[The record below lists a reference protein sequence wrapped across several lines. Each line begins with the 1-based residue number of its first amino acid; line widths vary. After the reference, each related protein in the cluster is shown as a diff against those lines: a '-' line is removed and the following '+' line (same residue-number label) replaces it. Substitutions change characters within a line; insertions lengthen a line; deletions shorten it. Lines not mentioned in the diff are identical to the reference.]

1 MNSFEQI
8 WESILNQLKLT
19 ITSTAFDLW
28 ISPLNFVTFDD
39 DTIVLSIAEPFKRN
53 IIMSKFLDKLQE
65 AAKEVFGF
73 DVNFNII
80 IEGETIEEKPKK
92 SVNTMDIEES
102 LTFDNF
108 IQGPSNSFAYSAA
121 FNVAEN
127 PGEHYNPLFIYGPS
141 GVGKTHLMNAIMNK
155 IKSNNPNA
163 VILYYT
169 GEHFMN
175 EFISCL
181 KNETNLAFREKYR
194 KCDALL
200 LDDIQYIA
208 GKVQTQDEF
217 FHTFNTLKENG
228 KQICLTSDV
237 APRNLKGLPD
247 RLVSRFEE
255 GILAD
260 ISAPELE
267 TRIAIVKRK
276 AEDLNVKIPDD
287 IALFIAENIKK
298 NIRQLEGIVKR
309 IRAYVEFTGNP
320 INLPIT
326 KGFIDE
332 ISSEKLPIEAKLE
345 LIINEVCRVY
355 NITAD
360 EIRSDRRNSSVVL
373 PRQIAMYIMS
383 KETSMTQNEIG
394 QYFSGKDHATVIY
407 AIRTLKT
414 KMETDHSI
422 KATIDEIIANIN
434 S

>member
-1 MNSFEQI
+1 MNSFEQV
-8 WESILNQLKLT
+8 WDSILNQLKLT